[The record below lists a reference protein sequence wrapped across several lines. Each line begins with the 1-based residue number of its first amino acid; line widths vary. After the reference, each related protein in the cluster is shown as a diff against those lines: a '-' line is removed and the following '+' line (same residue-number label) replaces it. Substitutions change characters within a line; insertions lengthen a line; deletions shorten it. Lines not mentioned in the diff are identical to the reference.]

1 MPDDAAIDI
10 DLTRRARAAY
20 RAGDLE
26 AAKRFAAQLWLRYE
40 NQAILASRRVARG
53 AERDDVLGCIGI
65 RFTKWIYHRDE
76 DPRNMVGLINQM
88 ASFAYGDV
96 QRTEARQAPTIE
108 EIEDSRYEAA
118 EAELGL
124 ILDRDLLERLYPV
137 LNERERLIID
147 RTLEGVSDGDIA
159 LELDVDPN
167 NLHQIRWRAHK
178 RLRAEA
184 ERQELAL

>member
-10 DLTRRARAAY
+10 ELTRRARAAH
-20 RAGDLE
+20 RTGDLATAQRH
-26 AAKRFAAQLWLRYE
+26 AAELWLRYQR
-40 NQAILASRRVARG
+40 QAVVASRRVARG
-53 AERDDVLGCIGI
+53 AEQDDVLGCIGV
-65 RFTKWIYHRDE
+65 RFVRWVYAGHE
-76 DPRNMVGLINQM
+76 DPRNMIGLINQM

-96 QRTEARQAPTIE
+96 QRTEARQPPTIE
-108 EIEDSRYEAA
+108 EIAGAVYE
-118 EAELGL
+118 EHELDG

-147 RTLEGVSDGDIA
+147 RTLDGAADDAIA
-159 LELDVDPN
+159 AELEIDPN

-184 ERQELAL
+184 ERQELEA

>member
-26 AAKRFAAQLWLRYE
+26 AARRFAAQLWLRYE
-40 NQAILASRRVARG
+40 NHAILASRRVARG

-65 RFTKWIYHRDE
+65 RFTKWVYERDE

-88 ASFAYGDV
+88 ASYAYGDV
-96 QRTEARQAPTIE
+96 QRTEARQAPTVE
-108 EIEDSRYEAA
+108 EIEDARYDEDA
-118 EAELGL
+118 LDL

-137 LNERERLIID
+137 LNERERLVID
-147 RTLEGVSDGDIA
+147 RTLEGVVDAEIA
-159 LELDVDPN
+159 EELEIDPN

>member
-1 MPDDAAIDI
+1 MPDDAAIDT
-10 DLTRRARAAY
+10 DLTRRARAAH

-53 AERDDVLGCIGI
+53 AERDDVLGCICV
-65 RFTKWIYHRDE
+65 RFVKWVYNGDQ

-88 ASFAYGDV
+88 AAYAYGDV

-108 EIEDSRYEAA
+108 EIEDTRYDE
-118 EAELGL
+118 EDLDR

-147 RTLEGVSDGDIA
+147 RSLEGVSDADIA
-159 LELDVDPN
+159 AELDVDPN

-184 ERQELAL
+184 ERQELEL

>member
-10 DLTRRARAAY
+10 ELTRRARAAH
-20 RAGDLE
+20 RTGDLATAQRH
-26 AAKRFAAQLWLRYE
+26 AAELWLRYQR
-40 NQAILASRRVARG
+40 QAV
-53 AERDDVLGCIGI
+53 VLGCIGV
-65 RFTKWIYHRDE
+65 RFVRWVYAGHE
-76 DPRNMVGLINQM
+76 DPRNMIGLINQM

-96 QRTEARQAPTIE
+96 QRTEARQPPTIE
-108 EIEDSRYEAA
+108 EIDGAVYE
-118 EAELGL
+118 EHELDG

-147 RTLEGVSDGDIA
+147 RTLDGAADDAIA
-159 LELDVDPN
+159 AELEIDPN

-184 ERQELAL
+184 ERQEVEA

>member
-40 NQAILASRRVARG
+40 NQAVLASRRVARG

-76 DPRNMVGLINQM
+76 DPRNMVGLINQICDQIHRGLV
-88 ASFAYGDV
+88 FVIDQQGQPDIYG
-96 QRTEARQAPTIE
+96 
-108 EIEDSRYEAA
+108 
-118 EAELGL
+118 G
-124 ILDRDLLERLYPV
+124 
-137 LNERERLIID
+137 
-147 RTLEGVSDGDIA
+147 
-159 LELDVDPN
+159 
-167 NLHQIRWRAHK
+167 
-178 RLRAEA
+178 
-184 ERQELAL
+184 QELAEVVMQLQCQIASLAFFDQR

>member
-10 DLTRRARAAY
+10 ELTRRARAAH
-20 RAGDLE
+20 RTGDLATAQRH
-26 AAKRFAAQLWLRYE
+26 AAELWLRYE
-40 NQAILASRRVARG
+40 RQAVVASRRVARG
-53 AERDDVLGCIGI
+53 AEQDDVLGCIG
-65 RFTKWIYHRDE
+65 HE
-76 DPRNMVGLINQM
+76 DPRNMIGLINQM

-96 QRTEARQAPTIE
+96 QRTEARQPTTIE
-108 EIEDSRYEAA
+108 EIDGAAYE
-118 EAELGL
+118 EHELDG

-147 RTLEGVSDGDIA
+147 RTLDGATDDAIA
-159 LELDVDPN
+159 AELEIDPN

-184 ERQELAL
+184 ERQELEA

>member
-1 MPDDAAIDI
+1 MPDDSAIDVE
-10 DLTRRARAAY
+10 LTRRARAAY
-20 RAGDLE
+20 RAGDLD
-26 AAKRFAAQLWLRYE
+26 AAKRAAAELWLRYE
-40 NQAILASRRVARG
+40 KQAILASRRVARG

-65 RFTKWIYHRDE
+65 RFTRWVYFRNE

-108 EIEDSRYEAA
+108 EIEGARYE
-118 EAELGL
+118 EHELDL
-124 ILDRDLLERLYPV
+124 ILDRDLLERLFPV
-137 LNERERLIID
+137 LDERERRIID
-147 RTLEGVSDGDIA
+147 LTLEGISDADIA
-159 LELDVDPN
+159 AELDVTTN

-184 ERQELAL
+184 ERQELES